1 MLDSIPNNVDLESN
15 PKLQRALLRWQP
27 NFREWWRE
35 MGPEGFQ
42 EDQIYLRTA
51 IGVGQGGWA
60 NYDYA
65 RMPEYRWGI
74 FLANPRKQE
83 GIYFGDHIGQAYW
96 QQVPGEHRKELRRL
110 IVTQGDTEPASVEQ
124 QRLLGKTAPSLM
136 DLRNLF
142 QVNVEEARHLWAM
155 VYLLHSHFGADGR
168 DEAEEMLARRSG
180 HADHPRILQAFNKP
194 IMDWLAL
201 FCFTTFTDRD
211 GKYQLASLAESG
223 FDPLARTT
231 QFMLMEEAFHM
242 AMGETGIQRV
252 LRRTAELMREG
263 TDPASVGAIPLPV
276 IQRYINEWCAA
287 SYDLFGGEDSS
298 NAASFFAAGLKGR
311 YQESDSGLYPDHVAL
326 DGVHEAR
333 IFEGQSW
340 TTRQIPL
347 RRAMNASLLE
357 AYASDCERV
366 LRRWNAVLEEHDLQE
381 RLKLPS
387 TRFGRNIGI
396 YAAQHY
402 DINGD
407 PLDEETLRERIKE
420 WLPSQADYD
429 LVQSSMVPVHE
440 PGKMAAWIAPPTAG
454 VGGKALDFDYVL
466 FH

>member
-1 MLDSIPNNVDLESN
+1 MLDSIPNNVNLEAD
-15 PKLQRALLRWQP
+15 PKLQRALQRWQP
-27 NFREWWRE
+27 NFRDWWQE

-42 EDQIYLRTA
+42 QDKIYLRTA

-60 NYDYA
+60 NFDYVK
-65 RMPEYRWGI
+65 MPDYRWGI
-74 FLANPRKQE
+74 FLANPRKKE
-83 GIYFGDHIGQAYW
+83 SIYFGDHIGEPYW

-155 VYLLHSHFGADGR
+155 VYLLHSYFGADGR

-194 IMDWLAL
+194 ISDWLAL

-223 FDPLARTT
+223 FDPLARST
-231 QFMLMEEAFHM
+231 QFMLMEEAFHL

-252 LRRTAELMREG
+252 LRRTGELMRDG
-263 TDPASVGAIPLPV
+263 VDPESVGAIPLPV
-276 IQRYINEWCAA
+276 IQRYINEWCGA
-287 SYDLFGGEDSS
+287 SHDLFGGEDSS
-298 NAASFFAAGLKGR
+298 NAANFFAAGLKGR
-311 YQESDSGLYPDHVAL
+311 YQESNDSQHHDHVAL
-326 DGVHEAR
+326 DGVYTAKV
-333 IFEGQSW
+333 FEGQSW
-340 TTRQIPL
+340 TTREIPL
-347 RRAMNASLLE
+347 RRAMNASLLD
-357 AYASDCERV
+357 AYAEDCERV
-366 LRRWNAVLEEHDLQE
+366 LKRWNTVLEEFGLSE

-387 TRFGRNIGI
+387 TRFGRKIGI
-396 YAAQHY
+396 YADRHY
-402 DINGD
+402 DIDGN
-407 PLDEETLRERIKE
+407 PIEEETLQAHMKD
-420 WLPSQADYD
+420 WMPSEEDYA
-429 LVQSSMVPVHE
+429 LVQRSMVPVHE

-454 VGGKALDFDYVL
+454 VGKKAPDFEYVL